1 MGIQRRRP
9 PRKIGSGRVAG
20 HPPGAADLWC
30 LDASGSFMSPLPA
43 AVEEGELSGAI
54 PLAPSVEGIGT
65 LRKAPLAPSVGEGKV
80 GIDWES
86 IVWENQITLNNKLTT
101 LSATK
106 FSGLFSLFVE
116 TYIYEVFFT

>member
-80 GIDWES
+80 GTDWES
-86 IVWENQITLNNKLTT
+86 IVWENQITINSN
-101 LSATK
+101 
-106 FSGLFSLFVE
+106 
-116 TYIYEVFFT
+116 